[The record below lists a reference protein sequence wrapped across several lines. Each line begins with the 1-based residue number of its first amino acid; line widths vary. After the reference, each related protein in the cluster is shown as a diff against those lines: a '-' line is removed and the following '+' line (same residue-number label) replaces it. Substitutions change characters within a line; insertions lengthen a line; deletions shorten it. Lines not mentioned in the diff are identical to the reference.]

1 MYTISGSGCRQ
12 ALCSWIKTILGCN
25 LEWAPTDL
33 SNLLLWLDASQITGL
48 NDGDA
53 VASWTDLSGN
63 GNHATQSTAA
73 AKPTYKTNIIN
84 GLPVVR
90 FDGGDFLSTFTTGIT
105 NWSMWFVF
113 ARGDSN
119 REQVFF
125 AKPNNSSI
133 DGNFFWMFNGGNAL
147 HAGFHNGTGWQ
158 WGSAT
163 TNTITDTAAYA
174 GQLNWDGTNLVQ
186 TINGTVWRTVALTG
200 PPATN
205 AGATEIGRSNAANR
219 YWIGDFTE
227 IIVCSSDNDAVSADV
242 EAYLSDKWG
251 ITFA

>member
-73 AKPTYKTNIIN
+73 AKPTYKTNII
-84 GLPVVR
+84 
-90 FDGGDFLSTFTTGIT
+90 
-105 NWSMWFVF
+105 
-113 ARGDSN
+113 
-119 REQVFF
+119 
-125 AKPNNSSI
+125 
-133 DGNFFWMFNGGNAL
+133 
-147 HAGFHNGTGWQ
+147 
-158 WGSAT
+158 
-163 TNTITDTAAYA
+163 TDTAAYA

-186 TINGTVWRTVALTG
+186 TIN
-200 PPATN
+200 
-205 AGATEIGRSNAANR
+205 
-219 YWIGDFTE
+219 
-227 IIVCSSDNDAVSADV
+227 
-242 EAYLSDKWG
+242 
-251 ITFA
+251 